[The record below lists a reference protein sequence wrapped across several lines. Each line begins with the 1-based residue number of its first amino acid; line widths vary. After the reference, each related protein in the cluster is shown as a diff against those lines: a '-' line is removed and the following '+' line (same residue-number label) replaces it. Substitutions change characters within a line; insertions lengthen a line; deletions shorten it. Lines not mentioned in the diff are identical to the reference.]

1 MTGKDF
7 RLYLDLNVRMKLL
20 QRVLRR
26 KPAYPQQLSLR
37 VKSMFTYL
45 RMTTTIGRG
54 LSDLLIDDDIDF
66 DALLGFALQQPVKA
80 PFFII
85 AWGPS

>member
-1 MTGKDF
+1 MTGRAF
-7 RLYLDLNVRMKLL
+7 GLYLDLNVRVELL

-26 KPAYPQQLSLR
+26 KTAYPQQLCLR
-37 VKSMFTYL
+37 VKAMLAYL

-54 LSDLLIDDDIDF
+54 LSDLLIHDDIDF
-66 DALLGFALQQPVKA
+66 DALLGFALQQAVKA
-80 PFFII
+80 PFFVI